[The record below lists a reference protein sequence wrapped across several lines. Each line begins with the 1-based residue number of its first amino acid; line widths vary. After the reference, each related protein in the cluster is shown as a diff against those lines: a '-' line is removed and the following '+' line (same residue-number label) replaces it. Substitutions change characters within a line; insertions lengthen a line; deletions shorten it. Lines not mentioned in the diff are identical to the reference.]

1 MNAKTIFKAIR
12 RSYRVAHNT
21 PILSEGGIAV
31 RIAATGAIR
40 AFTGKWDTCE
50 PVGRSFVLSQCNR
63 SNRRTSKGNAC
74 YSPFVAAACTRW
86 MKKN

>member
-1 MNAKTIFKAIR
+1 MNAKTIFQAIR
-12 RSYRVAHNT
+12 RSYRVAHST
-21 PILSEGGIAV
+21 PILAEGAIAV
-31 RIAATGAIR
+31 RIAVTSALR

-50 PVGRSFVLSQCNR
+50 PAGRSFILSSCNR
-63 SNRRTSKGNAC
+63 SKRRTSKNNAC